1 MRTASFVTRHGV
13 TGKRQPGATDVLS
26 REAGLHQ
33 ADREEQDLVRR
44 LQAGDHQAFD
54 AIYRRYVVR
63 VYRQVAALCKSEA
76 EAEEVVQDVF
86 LAIFTKAKSYR
97 GEAAFATWLYRV
109 TMNVALS
116 RLRRLKRN
124 KEVFIEDYLPR
135 FQEDGHHQVRPVV
148 DWSPILEG
156 RLTNAELRGFLKDA
170 LATLPPLDRAIVVQS
185 DLEGLSNRQIGAAL
199 GLTVAAVKSRLHRSR
214 LYLRGKLAVR
224 LGYSPS

>member
-1 MRTASFVTRHGV
+1 MRTASVVTRQGM
-13 TGKRQPGATDVLS
+13 TGRRQPSATDVVP
-26 REAGLHQ
+26 REVMLHQ
-33 ADREEQDLVRR
+33 PDREEQDLVRR

-54 AIYRRYVVR
+54 AIYRRYFVR

-97 GEAAFATWLYRV
+97 GDAAFATWLYRV

-124 KEVFIEDYLPR
+124 REVSFEDYLPR

-148 DWSPILEG
+148 DWSPTLEG
-156 RLTNAELRGFLKDA
+156 HLANEELRGFLKDA

-185 DLEGLSNRQIGAAL
+185 DLEGLSNREIGAAL
-199 GLTVAAVKSRLHRSR
+199 GLTVAAIKSRLHRSR

>member
-1 MRTASFVTRHGV
+1 V
-13 TGKRQPGATDVLS
+13 P
-26 REAGLHQ
+26 REAGHQ
-33 ADREEQDLVRR
+33 PADREEQDLVRR

-54 AIYRRYVVR
+54 AIYRRYFVR
-63 VYRQVAALCKSEA
+63 VYRQVAALCKSET

-124 KEVFIEDYLPR
+124 KEVSLEDYLPR

-156 RLTNAELRGFLKDA
+156 RLANAELRGFLKDA

-185 DLEGLSNRQIGAAL
+185 DLEGLSNREIGAAL

-214 LYLRGKLAVR
+214 LYLRGKLAVH

>member
-1 MRTASFVTRHGV
+1 MRTATFETRLGM
-13 TGKRQPGATDVLS
+13 TGKRQPGATDIMP
-26 REAGLHQ
+26 REVGLHQ
-33 ADREEQDLVRR
+33 ADRDEQDLIRR
-44 LQAGDHQAFD
+44 LQAGDHRAFD
-54 AIYRRYVVR
+54 AIYRRYFAR
-63 VYRQVAALCKSEA
+63 VYRQVAALCRSDA

-86 LAIFTKAKSYR
+86 LAIYTKARSYR

-124 KEVFIEDYLPR
+124 KEVSLDEYLPSY
-135 FQEDGHHQVRPVV
+135 QEDGHHQVRPVV
-148 DWSPILEG
+148 DWSPLLED
-156 RLTNAELRGFLKDA
+156 RLAKEELRGFLKGA
-170 LATLPPLDRAIVVQS
+170 LATLSPLDRAIVVQS
-185 DLEGLSNRQIGAAL
+185 DLEGLSNREIGAAL